1 MIMIFCSMML
11 SQTYVVLQIP
21 QAIVESVFSITDN
34 SFLILLLI
42 NLILLF
48 VGMIVNDTTGII
60 LVLRCCCRSP
70 RPSASTPSSMRP
82 SSA

>member
-1 MIMIFCSMML
+1 M
-11 SQTYVVLQIP
+11 VLQIP

-60 LVLRCCCRSP
+60 SWPRCCCPSP
-70 RPSASTPSSMRP
+70 RPSASTPSSTRP